1 MSASMEISAT
11 EREIGGILESG
22 LYRLKVPK
30 YQRSYSWGKDQWEM
44 FWSDLTD
51 LSRGDTHFL
60 GSIVVIERE
69 TEIGELDVVSIVDGQ
84 QRLTTASILLNEMKL
99 QYQIQQKDNIVDKLN
114 EYLWVSDQD
123 GKEHPK
129 ITLGHYDNEEY
140 QSLIDGDL
148 PSENDSQ
155 IGNASE
161 FFSKKLQHLNAS
173 EIDKLRKRLLEA
185 MTVVRIECD
194 DDESAFKL
202 FETLNDRGLPLSA
215 VDLMKNYLFKRTS
228 REDSVDYDAVRES
241 WEEIIEEIR
250 SELNQPRRF
259 FIHYITSAPEPS
271 IRNAITKTTLY
282 GDFKDIV
289 DDIVKSESLSI
300 EDYIDDIRE
309 MSTLYMDIV
318 NAEISKY
325 DEKAN
330 EKINSILEELDLLG
344 STQER
349 ALFLGLFRRFDSST
363 NIIRMLRL
371 IESFVA
377 RSRLTDIVT
386 GKDITELYAEICSDI
401 SDHDDEVAFLSG
413 RLLAEAPDEEIFI
426 SSMRNGD
433 FKLTNQTKYVLRK
446 YEKEYYRSGKGEESI
461 EPGEIEHIVPRR
473 AFTAKKY
480 STWPEYLSASE
491 EEFNRAVN
499 KLGNLLL
506 LEKRLNIKAKDNPF
520 NQKKIRYKDSD
531 FSMSQKM
538 ARNSEWSIELIEE
551 RTERLAKAAP
561 EIWNFSH

>member
-44 FWSDLTD
+44 FWSDLTN

-99 QYQIQQKDNIVDKLN
+99 QYQIQQKDNIVNKLN

-140 QSLIDGDL
+140 QSLIGGDL

-161 FFSKKLQHLNAS
+161 FFSKKLQHLDTS

-250 SELNQPRRF
+250 SDLNQPRRF
-259 FIHYITSAPEPS
+259 FIHYITSAPKPD
-271 IRNAITKTTLY
+271 IRSAITKTTLY

-289 DDIVKSESLSI
+289 DNIIKGESLSI
-300 EDYIDDIRE
+300 EDYINDIQE

-325 DEKAN
+325 DEEAN
-330 EKINSILEELDLLG
+330 EKINSILKELDMLG

-371 IESFVA
+371 IESFIA

-401 SDHDDEVAFLSG
+401 SDHDDEVTFLSG
-413 RLLAEAPDEEIFI
+413 RLLSEAPDEEIFV
-426 SSMRNGD
+426 SSIQNGD

-446 YEKEYYRSGKGEESI
+446 YEKEYYRSKKDKKPI

-491 EEFNRAVN
+491 EEFNRAVD

-538 ARNSEWSIELIEE
+538 ARNSEWSIELIKE

>member
-1 MSASMEISAT
+1 MSASMDISAT

-22 LYRLKVPK
+22 LYRLEVPK
-30 YQRSYSWGKDQWEM
+30 YQRSYSWGKEQWDM
-44 FWSDLTD
+44 FWNDLTSI
-51 LSRGDTHFL
+51 SRGETHFL

-84 QRLTTASILLNEMKL
+84 QRLTTASILLNEMKV
-99 QYQIQQKDNIVDKLN
+99 QYQIEGKEGIVEKLD

-123 GKEHPK
+123 GEEYPK

-140 QSLIDGDL
+140 QSLINGEL
-148 PSENDSQ
+148 PSENNSQ
-155 IGNASE
+155 IGSASE
-161 FFSKKLQHLNAS
+161 FFSKKLQAT
-173 EIDKLRKRLLEA
+173 EIDQIDKLRKRLLEA
-185 MTVVRIECD
+185 MTVVRIECN

-228 REDSVDYDAVRES
+228 RESSIDYEAVRDA
-241 WEEIIEEIR
+241 WEETIEEIR
-250 SELNQPRRF
+250 SDLNQPRRF
-259 FIHYITSAPEPS
+259 FIHYITSAPEPD

-282 GDFKDIV
+282 SDFKDIV
-289 DDIVKSESLSI
+289 DEIIESEDLLIREYI
-300 EDYIDDIRE
+300 EDIRE
-309 MSTLYMDIV
+309 MSALYMDIV
-318 NAEISKY
+318 SAEVSEY
-325 DEKAN
+325 DEEAN
-330 EKINSILEELDLLG
+330 EMINSILKEMDMIG

-349 ALFLGLFRRFDSST
+349 ALFLGLFRRIDSST

-386 GKDITELYAEICSDI
+386 GKDITELYAQICSDI
-401 SDHDDEVAFLSG
+401 TDYSDKVSFLSE
-413 RLLAEAPDEEIFI
+413 RLSSEAPDEEIFVSSI
-426 SSMRNGD
+426 SNGE
-433 FKLTNQTKYVLRK
+433 FKLSKQTTYVLRK
-446 YEKEYYRSGKGEESI
+446 YEKEYYRSGKDDKLLKQ
-461 EPGEIEHIVPRR
+461 GEIEHIVPRG
-473 AFTAKKY
+473 AFSTKKY

-491 EEFNRAVN
+491 EEFERAVD

-506 LEKRLNIKAKDNPF
+506 LEKRLNIKAKDDPF
-520 NQKKIRYKDSD
+520 EQKKRKYEDSE
-531 FSMSQKM
+531 FSMSKKM
-538 ARNSEWSIELIEE
+538 TRNSRWSIELIEE